1 MNLLLSMYK
10 GEFEFKTILLKNIQD
25 LHKTHIDDVIW
36 LAYAVCGSG
45 ASKKKTVL
53 TCFGIWFHKIWWLL

>member
-45 ASKKKTVL
+45 ASKKENCTHMFWDL
-53 TCFGIWFHKIWWLL
+53 IS

>member
-1 MNLLLSMYK
+1 MYK

-45 ASKKKTVL
+45 ASKKKLYSHVL
-53 TCFGIWFHKIWWLL
+53 GSDFIKYDDFCKIISF